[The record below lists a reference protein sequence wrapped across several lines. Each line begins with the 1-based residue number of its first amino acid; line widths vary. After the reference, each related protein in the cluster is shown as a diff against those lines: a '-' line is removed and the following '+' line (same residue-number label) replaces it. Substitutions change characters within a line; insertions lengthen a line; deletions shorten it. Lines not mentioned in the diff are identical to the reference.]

1 MATKVAIDVEV
12 KTGEATD
19 DIGALR
25 EELEKVKATQK
36 ELTTQMKAGFQGAE
50 KGAKQASKGVKT
62 LGNSFIG
69 TLKAIGK
76 LGVVVAV
83 LGKLAE
89 LFKSNQRILRGFN
102 KSMVLIEVVF
112 SNVATAV
119 QDLVDG
125 LSNLKKLDF
134 SSIAKQFSNF
144 SNALFNGADGA
155 LEQAS
160 AIVEM
165 REELE
170 LAEAEQRRFAL
181 SQQRLAEDE
190 RQVRDNI
197 ELTIDA
203 RKEANDKLAVILEA
217 QIRGEL
223 KAADLRIRLREA
235 ELAMNKESIASQTA
249 LIEAQAER
257 EDVLE
262 RINGVLSEQKTNAA
276 ALRAEEGELMT
287 QRAEGIQAA
296 RQYIAELEDPGTA
309 TFFSQIQEATDEYLL
324 HLQATR
330 EFLRANN
337 AEMTAEAI
345 ENHEEML
352 RLEAA
357 HQIKLSRIA
366 REQALI
372 RRDDQIEAATQTAG
386 ALGAIAGFLEQQGE
400 DGIQA
405 AKGFA
410 LAELAIN
417 TAIAISSAIA
427 GATGAASTPPTPATP
442 FLQVAYIA
450 SMVGSVVAAMAQA
463 QTILGSVPGGGTAN
477 TGGSFTVPTQQ
488 ATPMIDPVT
497 TNTTELG
504 NAQSAQ
510 LAPIQAFVV
519 ETELTGSQN
528 NITQIENQVTFG
540 IDG

>member
-1 MATKVAIDVEV
+1 
-12 KTGEATD
+12 
-19 DIGALR
+19 
-25 EELEKVKATQK
+25 
-36 ELTTQMKAGFQGAE
+36 
-50 KGAKQASKGVKT
+50 
-62 LGNSFIG
+62 
-69 TLKAIGK
+69 
-76 LGVVVAV
+76 
-83 LGKLAE
+83 
-89 LFKSNQRILRGFN
+89 
-102 KSMVLIEVVF
+102 IEVVF

-223 KAADLRIRLREA
+223 KAADLRIKLREA

-276 ALRAEEGELMT
+276 ALRA
-287 QRAEGIQAA
+287 
-296 RQYIAELEDPGTA
+296 
-309 TFFSQIQEATDEYLL
+309 
-324 HLQATR
+324 
-330 EFLRANN
+330 
-337 AEMTAEAI
+337 
-345 ENHEEML
+345 
-352 RLEAA
+352 
-357 HQIKLSRIA
+357 
-366 REQALI
+366 
-372 RRDDQIEAATQTAG
+372 
-386 ALGAIAGFLEQQGE
+386 
-400 DGIQA
+400 
-405 AKGFA
+405 
-410 LAELAIN
+410 
-417 TAIAISSAIA
+417 
-427 GATGAASTPPTPATP
+427 
-442 FLQVAYIA
+442 
-450 SMVGSVVAAMAQA
+450 
-463 QTILGSVPGGGTAN
+463 
-477 TGGSFTVPTQQ
+477 
-488 ATPMIDPVT
+488 
-497 TNTTELG
+497 
-504 NAQSAQ
+504 
-510 LAPIQAFVV
+510 
-519 ETELTGSQN
+519 
-528 NITQIENQVTFG
+528 
-540 IDG
+540 

>member
-223 KAADLRIRLREA
+223 KAADLRIKLREA

-276 ALRAEEGELMT
+276 ALRAEEDELMA
-287 QRAEGIQAA
+287 QRSEA
-296 RQYIAELEDPGTA
+296 RSAMFAYLRELEDPGA
-309 TFFSQIQEATDEYLL
+309 ADFSAKIREATDEYFE
-324 HLQATR
+324 HLISTR
-330 EFLRANN
+330 KRLAETNS
-337 AEMTAEAI
+337 EMTAEAR
-345 ENHEEML
+345 ENHEDML

-357 HQIKLSRIA
+357 FQIKLSNIA

>member
-1 MATKVAIDVEV
+1 MATKVAIDIEV
-12 KTGEATD
+12 KTGEATEE
-19 DIGALR
+19 IGSLG
-25 EELEKVKATQK
+25 EELDKVKGTQK
-36 ELTTQMKAGFQGAE
+36 ELTTQMKAGFKGAE

-89 LFKSNQRILRGFN
+89 LFKSNQRVLRGFN

-223 KAADLRIRLREA
+223 KAADLRIKLREA

-276 ALRAEEGELMT
+276 ALRAEEGELME
-287 QRAEGIQAA
+287 QRGDEWTAMHIWL
-296 RQYIAELEDPGTA
+296 RQIEDPGA
-309 TFFSQIQEATDEYLL
+309 ADFSAKIREAADEYTQ
-324 HLQATR
+324 HLISMRKRLART
-330 EFLRANN
+330 N
-337 AEMTAEAI
+337 AEMTAEAR
-345 ENHEEML
+345 ENHEDML

-357 HQIKLSRIA
+357 FQIKLSRIA

>member
-36 ELTTQMKAGFQGAE
+36 ELTAQMKAGFEGAE

-119 QDLVDG
+119 EDLVDG

-134 SSIAKQFSNF
+134 ASIAKQFSNF
-144 SNALFNGADGA
+144 GNALLNGADGA

-165 REELE
+165 REALE

-197 ELTIDA
+197 ELTIAA

-223 KAADLRIRLREA
+223 KAADLRIKLRET
-235 ELAMNKESIASQTA
+235 ELAMNKESIASQAA

-276 ALRAEEGELMT
+276 ALRAEEAELMS
-287 QRAEGIQAA
+287 QRGDEREAMFAYLREI
-296 RQYIAELEDPGTA
+296 EDPGTA
-309 TFFSQIQEATDEYLL
+309 DFSAKIREATDEYFE
-324 HLQATR
+324 HLISTR
-330 EFLRANN
+330 KFLAENN
-337 AEMTAEAI
+337 AEMTAEAR
-345 ENHEEML
+345 ENHEDML

-357 HQIKLSRIA
+357 YQIKLSRIA

-427 GATGAASTPPTPATP
+427 GATGAAATPPTPATP

-488 ATPMIDPVT
+488 ATPTIDPVT

-504 NAQSAQ
+504 GAQQAQ

-519 ETELTGSQN
+519 ETEMTGNQQN
-528 NITQIENQVTFG
+528 ISQIENQVTFG

>member
-1 MATKVAIDVEV
+1 MAQRS
-12 KTGEATD
+12 EARS
-19 DIGALR
+19 AMFAYLR
-25 EELEKVKATQK
+25 
-36 ELTTQMKAGFQGAE
+36 
-50 KGAKQASKGVKT
+50 
-62 LGNSFIG
+62 
-69 TLKAIGK
+69 
-76 LGVVVAV
+76 
-83 LGKLAE
+83 
-89 LFKSNQRILRGFN
+89 
-102 KSMVLIEVVF
+102 
-112 SNVATAV
+112 
-119 QDLVDG
+119 
-125 LSNLKKLDF
+125 
-134 SSIAKQFSNF
+134 
-144 SNALFNGADGA
+144 
-155 LEQAS
+155 
-160 AIVEM
+160 
-165 REELE
+165 
-170 LAEAEQRRFAL
+170 
-181 SQQRLAEDE
+181 
-190 RQVRDNI
+190 
-197 ELTIDA
+197 
-203 RKEANDKLAVILEA
+203 
-217 QIRGEL
+217 
-223 KAADLRIRLREA
+223 
-235 ELAMNKESIASQTA
+235 
-249 LIEAQAER
+249 
-257 EDVLE
+257 
-262 RINGVLSEQKTNAA
+262 
-276 ALRAEEGELMT
+276 
-287 QRAEGIQAA
+287 
-296 RQYIAELEDPGTA
+296 ELEDPGA
-309 TFFSQIQEATDEYLL
+309 ADFSAKIREATDEYFE
-324 HLQATR
+324 HLISTR
-330 EFLRANN
+330 KRLAETNS
-337 AEMTAEAI
+337 EMTAEAR
-345 ENHEEML
+345 ENHEDML

-357 HQIKLSRIA
+357 FQIKLSNIA